1 MFLEGSVGGESRQS
15 LPHIFLHKQERGI
28 RNDSEDLVERTTGI
42 TIPVHT
48 RLVSLV
54 NAVSSATKPAVPP
67 HHTPSTIKRKKTM
80 PIIVTTEERTRKI
93 DQSKFEAEANLQEY
107 IYDNPT
113 NPIIKDSSSP
123 LIQTSTPPILSTVVD
138 ISNSAVLPLSII
150 KDGRRIIYQLW
161 HLSAS
166 IEGV

>member
-1 MFLEGSVGGESRQS
+1 
-15 LPHIFLHKQERGI
+15 
-28 RNDSEDLVERTTGI
+28 
-42 TIPVHT
+42 
-48 RLVSLV
+48 
-54 NAVSSATKPAVPP
+54 
-67 HHTPSTIKRKKTM
+67 M
-80 PIIVTTEERTRKI
+80 PIIVTTEKQTRKI